1 MEANEQ
7 LLVEVSDLSND
18 LQIKMDDI
26 ARLEEEL
33 NSQRHMWETQF
44 NDQRRALEAQVW
56 FHPPTM

>member
-33 NSQRHMWETQF
+33 NTQRHMLETQF

>member
-33 NSQRHMWETQF
+33 TSQRQTLETQWT
-44 NDQRRALEAQVW
+44 DQRRALEVQVR
-56 FHPPTM
+56 FIHPFF